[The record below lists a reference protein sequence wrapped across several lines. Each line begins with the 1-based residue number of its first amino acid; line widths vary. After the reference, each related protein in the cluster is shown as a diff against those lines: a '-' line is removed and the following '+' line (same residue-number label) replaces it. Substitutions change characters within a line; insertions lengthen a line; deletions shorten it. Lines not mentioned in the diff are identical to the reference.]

1 MTKNAETQVA
11 IVGAGPVGLTLAIEL
26 GLRGVGCTLV
36 EQHEGHPRVPRMSGV
51 SSRNM
56 EFCRRWGI
64 AEKVRGAAWSDTHPS
79 DFVYVESMTGRE
91 LARLPIPS
99 YREREGRID
108 YSPEGSATCPQ
119 IYFDP
124 LLAEKARSVDGVTL
138 RYGTRLESFE
148 QDGAGVRAHLVD
160 ARSGEPGT
168 VSARYL
174 VGCDGAGGTV
184 RRELAIPLDGQGTIA
199 RSVNIFFRSPRF
211 MEMHD
216 KGWARFF
223 RCFDEDGCWGEA
235 IGIDGRE
242 LWRLSVFHDS
252 APDLTGRSYLRK
264 LAGRDFDYEII
275 DVSPWE
281 RRDFV
286 ARSFRSGR
294 VLIAGDA
301 AHEASPTGGAGM
313 HIGVCEAVN
322 LAWKLAALLDGWGG
336 GGLLDSYQ
344 TESKPIAE
352 RIVELSTRTYDA
364 LAALPGREA
373 FREAF
378 EEDPGI
384 LLTLTLPE
392 QLRAQFCYE
401 ESPICVPDGTPPPE
415 GADEL
420 LPSARPGTRAPH
432 CWIGEGRSTLDLF
445 GGGFVLVRFG
455 AAPPDVAP
463 IAAAAASAGVPL
475 EVVDIDRPEAADLY
489 GRRLVLV
496 RPDGHV
502 AWRSDMPPDDPA
514 ALIDRVRGA
523 AQGQFGTGKAEAR

>member
-1 MTKNAETQVA
+1 MSRNAETQVA
-11 IVGAGPVGLTLAIEL
+11 IVGAGPVGLALAIEL
-26 GLRGVGCTLV
+26 GLRGIACILV
-36 EQHEGHPRVPRMSGV
+36 ERHEGHPRVPRMSGV
-51 SSRNM
+51 SSRCM

-64 AEKVRGAAWSDTHPS
+64 ADRVRNAAWSSTHPS

-91 LARLPIPS
+91 LARLEIPS
-99 YREREGRID
+99 YRDREGRID

-138 RYGTRLESFE
+138 EYGTRLETFE

-160 ARSGEPGT
+160 TRSGEPWA

-184 RRELAIPLDGQGTIA
+184 RRELGIPLDGQGAIA
-199 RSVNIFFRSPRF
+199 SSVNVFFRSPQF

-235 IGIDGRE
+235 IGIDGKE
-242 LWRLSVFHDS
+242 LWRLSVFHDP
-252 APDLTGRSYLRK
+252 APDLTGHLYLRK
-264 LAGRDFDYEII
+264 LAGRDFDYQII

-286 ARSFRSGR
+286 ARSFRRGR

-322 LAWKLAALLDGWGG
+322 LAWKLAAVLDGWGG
-336 GGLLDSYQ
+336 SRLLDSYE

-364 LAALPGREA
+364 IAALPEGETFRRAAEA
-373 FREAF
+373 
-378 EEDPGI
+378 DPGI
-384 LLTLTLPE
+384 LNTLTLPE
-392 QLRAQFCYE
+392 QYRAQFCYE
-401 ESPICVPDGTPPPE
+401 GSPICVPDGTPAPE

-432 CWIGEGRSTLDLF
+432 CWVAEGRSTMDLF
-445 GGGFVLVRFG
+445 GEGFVLLRFS
-455 AAPPDVAP
+455 AAPPDVSAVAT
-463 IAAAAASAGVPL
+463 AAERARVPL
-475 EVVDIDRPEAADLY
+475 EVVDISHPGAAEVY

-502 AWRSDMPPDDPA
+502 AWRSDASPDDPA
-514 ALIDRVRGA
+514 GLIERVRGA
-523 AQGQFGTGKAEAR
+523 A

>member
-11 IVGAGPVGLTLAIEL
+11 IVGGGPVGLALAIEL
-26 GLRGVGCTLV
+26 GLRGVACVLV
-36 EQHEGHPRVPRMSGV
+36 EQHQGHPRVPRMSGV

-64 AEKVRGAAWSDTHPS
+64 ADKVRDAAWSSTHPS

-91 LARLPIPS
+91 LARLKIPS

-108 YSPEGSATCPQ
+108 YSPEGPATCPQ

-124 LLAEKARSVDGVTL
+124 LLAEKARSVEGVTL
-138 RYGTRLESFE
+138 QYGTRLEAFE
-148 QDGAGVRAHLVD
+148 QNGAGVRGHLVD
-160 ARSGEPGT
+160 TRSDEPWT

-184 RRELAIPLDGQGTIA
+184 RRDLGIALDGQGTIA
-199 RSVNIFFRSPRF
+199 RSVNIFFRSPEF
-211 MEMHD
+211 MQMHD

-223 RCFDEDGCWGEA
+223 RCFDEEECWGEA
-235 IGIDGRE
+235 IGIDGKE
-242 LWRLSVFHDS
+242 LWRLSVFHDP
-252 APDLTGRSYLRK
+252 APDLTGRRYLRK
-264 LAGRDFDYEII
+264 LAGRDFDYEVI

-286 ARSFRSGR
+286 ARSYCRGR

-322 LAWKLAALLDGWGG
+322 LAWKLAAVLDGWGG
-336 GGLLDSYQ
+336 EGLLDSYE
-344 TESKPIAE
+344 TESKPIAA
-352 RIVELSTRTYDA
+352 RIVELSTRTFDA
-364 LAALPGREA
+364 IAALPGREA
-373 FREAF
+373 FRRAF
-378 EEDPGI
+378 EDDPKI
-384 LLTLTLPE
+384 LLALTLPE
-392 QLRAQFCYE
+392 QYRAQFCYE
-401 ESPICVPDGTPPPE
+401 GSPICMEDGTPPPK
-415 GADEL
+415 GAEEL

-432 CWIGEGRSTLDLF
+432 CWIAEGRSILDLF

-463 IAAAAASAGVPL
+463 VVAAAAGAGVPL
-475 EVVDIDRPEAADLY
+475 KAVDIDHAGAAELY

-496 RPDGHV
+496 RPDGHI
-502 AWRSDMPPDDPA
+502 AWRSDTPPDDPA
-514 ALIDRVRGA
+514 ALIDRARGA
-523 AQGQFGTGKAEAR
+523 A

>member
-11 IVGAGPVGLTLAIEL
+11 IVGGGPVGLALAIEL
-26 GLRGVGCTLV
+26 GLRGVACVLV
-36 EQHEGHPRVPRMSGV
+36 EQHQGHPRVPRMSGV

-64 AEKVRGAAWSDTHPS
+64 ADKVRDAAWSSTHPS

-91 LARLPIPS
+91 LARLKIPS

-108 YSPEGSATCPQ
+108 YSPEGPATCPQ

-124 LLAEKARSVDGVTL
+124 LLAEKARSVEGVTL
-138 RYGTRLESFE
+138 QYGTRLEAFE
-148 QDGAGVRAHLVD
+148 QNGAGVRGHLVD
-160 ARSGEPGT
+160 TRSDEPWT

-184 RRELAIPLDGQGTIA
+184 RRDLGIALDGQGTIA
-199 RSVNIFFRSPRF
+199 RSVNIFFRSPEF
-211 MEMHD
+211 MQMHD

-223 RCFDEDGCWGEA
+223 RCFDEEGCWGEA
-235 IGIDGRE
+235 IGIDGKE
-242 LWRLSVFHDS
+242 LWRLSVFHDP
-252 APDLTGRSYLRK
+252 APDLTGRRYLRK
-264 LAGRDFDYEII
+264 LAGRDFDYEVI

-286 ARSFRSGR
+286 ARSYCRGR

-322 LAWKLAALLDGWGG
+322 LAWKLAAVLDGWGG
-336 GGLLDSYQ
+336 EGLLDSYE
-344 TESKPIAE
+344 TESKPIAAS
-352 RIVELSTRTYDA
+352 IVELSTRTFDA
-364 LAALPGREA
+364 IAALPGREA
-373 FREAF
+373 FRRAF
-378 EEDPGI
+378 EDDPKI
-384 LLTLTLPE
+384 LLALTLPE
-392 QLRAQFCYE
+392 QYRAQFCYE
-401 ESPICVPDGTPPPE
+401 GSPICMEDGTPPPK
-415 GADEL
+415 GAEEL

-432 CWIGEGRSTLDLF
+432 CWIAEGRSILDLF

-463 IAAAAASAGVPL
+463 VVAAAAGAGVPL
-475 EVVDIDRPEAADLY
+475 KAVDIDHAGAAELY

-496 RPDGHV
+496 RPDGHI
-502 AWRSDMPPDDPA
+502 AWRSDTPPDDPA
-514 ALIDRVRGA
+514 ALIDRARGA
-523 AQGQFGTGKAEAR
+523 A

>member
-1 MTKNAETQVA
+1 MAENAETQVA
-11 IVGAGPVGLTLAIEL
+11 IVGAGPVGLALAIEL
-26 GLRGVGCTLV
+26 GLRGVACVLV

-51 SSRNM
+51 SSRCM

-79 DFVYVESMTGRE
+79 DFVYVESMIGRE
-91 LARLPIPS
+91 LARLKIPS

-108 YSPEGSATCPQ
+108 YSPEGAATCPQ

-124 LLAEKARSVDGVTL
+124 LLAEKARSVNGVKIQ
-138 RYGTRLESFE
+138 YGARLEGFE
-148 QDGAGVRAHLVD
+148 QDGEGVRAHVVD
-160 ARSGEPGT
+160 ARSGQSRT
-168 VSARYL
+168 LSARYL

-184 RRELAIPLDGQGTIA
+184 RRALGIPLDGQGTIA
-199 RSVNIFFRSPRF
+199 RSVNIFFRSPEF

-235 IGIDGRE
+235 IGIDGKE
-242 LWRLSVFHDS
+242 LWRLSVFADPE
-252 APDLTGRSYLRK
+252 PDTAGDGYLRK
-264 LAGRDFDYEII
+264 LAGRDFEYEIL

-281 RRDFV
+281 RRDCV
-286 ARSFRSGR
+286 ARSFRRGR

-322 LAWKLAALLDGWGG
+322 LAWKLDAVLRGWAGG
-336 GGLLDSYQ
+336 ALLDSYEA
-344 TESKPIAE
+344 ESMPVAA
-352 RIVELSTRTYDA
+352 RIVELSTRTFDSI
-364 LAALPGREA
+364 AALPGRQA
-373 FREAF
+373 FRRAF
-378 EEDPGI
+378 EADPEI
-384 LLTLTLPE
+384 LLALTLPE
-392 QLRAQFCYE
+392 QYRAQLCYE
-401 ESPICVPDGTPPPE
+401 GSPICVPDETAPPQ

-420 LPSARPGTRAPH
+420 LPSARPGTRGPH
-432 CWIGEGRSTLDLF
+432 CWIGEDRSMLDLF

-455 AAPPDVAP
+455 GAAQGAEPVV
-463 IAAAAASAGVPL
+463 AAAARAGVPL
-475 EVVDIDRPEAADLY
+475 EVVDIDHPGAAELY

-502 AWRSDMPPDDPA
+502 AWRADTLPVDPG

-523 AQGQFGTGKAEAR
+523 A

>member
-1 MTKNAETQVA
+1 MPRNAETQVA
-11 IVGAGPVGLTLAIEL
+11 IVGAGPVGLALAIEL
-26 GLRGVGCTLV
+26 GLRGVACILV
-36 EQHEGHPRVPRMSGV
+36 EQHEGHPSVPRMSGV

-64 AEKVRGAAWSDTHPS
+64 ADKVRGAAWSSTHPS

-91 LARLPIPS
+91 LARLKIPS

-138 RYGTRLESFE
+138 EYGTRLETFA
-148 QDGAGVRAHLVD
+148 QDGTGVRAHLVD
-160 ARSGEPGT
+160 TRSGEPWI

-184 RRELAIPLDGQGTIA
+184 RRGLGIPLDGQGTIA
-199 RSVNIFFRSPRF
+199 RSVNIFFRSPEF

-235 IGIDGRE
+235 IGIDGKE
-242 LWRLSVFHDS
+242 LWRLSVFHDP
-252 APDLTGRSYLRK
+252 APDLSGHRYLRK
-264 LAGRDFDYEII
+264 LAGRDFDYEIL
-275 DVSPWE
+275 DVSSWE
-281 RRDFV
+281 RRDSL
-286 ARSFRSGR
+286 ARSYRRGR

-322 LAWKLAALLDGWGG
+322 LAWKLAAVLDGWGG
-336 GGLLDSYQ
+336 SGLLDSYEA
-344 TESKPIAE
+344 ESKPIAA

-364 LAALPGREA
+364 IAALPDGEA
-373 FREAF
+373 FRRAF
-378 EEDPGI
+378 EADPKI
-384 LLTLTLPE
+384 LLALTLPE
-392 QLRAQFCYE
+392 QYRAQFCYE
-401 ESPICVPDGTPPPE
+401 GSPICMPDGTPSPE

-432 CWIGEGRSTLDLF
+432 CWIAEGRSMLDLF

-455 AAPPDVAP
+455 AAPPDVSP
-463 IAAAAASAGVPL
+463 VVAAATGAGVPL
-475 EVVDIDRPEAADLY
+475 EIVDIEHLGATEIY
-489 GRRLVLV
+489 GRGLVLV

-502 AWRSDMPPDDPA
+502 AWRGDTPPEDSA
-514 ALIDRVRGA
+514 GLIERVRGA
-523 AQGQFGTGKAEAR
+523 A